1 MGHWGLWMHWCSKW
15 IRLATTVQNAL
26 SSSTQIQQAVS
37 HMTQRVSGMRSV
49 FHLAQDDAQ
58 RIADSASELG
68 QHRGY
73 VKGRSQ

>member
-1 MGHWGLWMHWCSKW
+1 MQQMDQVGH
-15 IRLATTVQNAL
+15 TVQNAL

-68 QHRGY
+68 NTADTL
-73 VKGRSQ
+73 KGGLSKYRTA